1 MGQSKIFSPLD
12 LPNGTTIRNRIAKAA
27 MEENLAD
34 IVTSTPSKQ
43 LINLYDIWARGGSGL
58 IITGHVMVDRSA
70 MSGPADV
77 ALDVDSDLTTF
88 REWAVVSK
96 SHGAQV
102 WMQINHPGRQMR
114 TDLGQQAYAPSAIPL
129 DVGGASRLFCQPKEM
144 SDDMIES
151 VIERFVTTARLAEQ
165 AGFDGVEIHAAHG
178 YLLSQFLSP
187 LVNKRTDRWGGSPE
201 NRARLLYTV
210 VRAIRAV
217 VKPFFTVAVK
227 LNSADFQRGG
237 FSPSDAVDVVRT
249 LNMLGVD
256 CIELSGG
263 SYESPAMAG
272 HTAQSSE
279 STVAREAYFLEFAK
293 EIVDVATVPIM
304 LTGGISR
311 REVMEEVLDAGIS
324 IVGLATA
331 LALVP
336 DLPLRLQRGERIPTA
351 KTTPPNWSSKTLAS
365 AANLG
370 VVKWNMRKHSKGEKV
385 TYQIWPIF
393 AFIIEFF
400 LGWKRARVFK
410 QTRRVKAD

>member
-1 MGQSKIFSPLD
+1 MGQSKIFTPLD

-27 MEENLAD
+27 MEESLAD
-34 IVTSTPSKQ
+34 VATSTPSKQ
-43 LINLYDIWARGGSGL
+43 LINLYATWAKGGSGV

-70 MSGPADV
+70 MSGPGDV
-77 ALDVDSDLTTF
+77 ALDADSNLTMF
-88 REWAVVSK
+88 QEWAAVSRI
-96 SHGAQV
+96 HGAQV

-144 SDDMIES
+144 PDSMVES
-151 VIERFVTTARLAEQ
+151 VIERFVATARLAEE
-165 AGFDGVEIHAAHG
+165 AGFNGVEVHAAHG
-178 YLLSQFLSP
+178 YLISQFLSP

-201 NRARLLYTV
+201 NRARVLYSV
-210 VRAIRAV
+210 VRRIRAAV
-217 VKPFFTVAVK
+217 NPSFAVAVK
-227 LNSADFQRGG
+227 INSADFQRGG
-237 FSPSDAVDVVRT
+237 FSPSDAIDVVGT
-249 LNMLGVD
+249 LNTLGVD

-263 SYESPAMAG
+263 SYESPAMVIRID
-272 HTAQSSE
+272 SSKG
-279 STVAREAYFLEFAK
+279 SAYLEFAK
-293 EIVDVATVPIM
+293 EIVNVATVPIM

-311 REVMEEVLDAGIS
+311 RKVMEQVLDAGVA
-324 IVGLATA
+324 IVGLTTA

-336 DLPLRLQRGERIPTA
+336 DLPVRLQRGERIPTA

-370 VVKWNMRKHSKGEKV
+370 VVKWNMRKHSKGEKA

-400 LGWKRARVFK
+400 LGWRRARVFK
-410 QTRRVKAD
+410 QTRKVKAD

>member
-1 MGQSKIFSPLD
+1 MGTYFDSYI
-12 LPNGTTIRNRIAKAA
+12 AA
-27 MEENLAD
+27 M
-34 IVTSTPSKQ
+34 
-43 LINLYDIWARGGSGL
+43 
-58 IITGHVMVDRSA
+58 
-70 MSGPADV
+70 
-77 ALDVDSDLTTF
+77 
-88 REWAVVSK
+88 
-96 SHGAQV
+96 
-102 WMQINHPGRQMR
+102 
-114 TDLGQQAYAPSAIPL
+114 
-129 DVGGASRLFCQPKEM
+129 RLM
-144 SDDMIES
+144 HRYVNS
-151 VIERFVTTARLAEQ
+151 
-165 AGFDGVEIHAAHG
+165 

-370 VVKWNMRKHSKGEKV
+370 VVKWNIRKHSKGEKV